1 MRAGDEEACHAEAGD
16 QSLGQPYQAIVALT
30 IATIADG
37 DTEQEL
43 SEDYEHGTGDD
54 ERPVVSGIEE
64 AANGR

>member
-1 MRAGDEEACHAEAGD
+1 
-16 QSLGQPYQAIVALT
+16 LT

-54 ERPVVSGIEE
+54 ERPVVSGIEA